1 MSVVAA
7 STYYRDY
14 PYSAGGDALT
24 HASEEAVWQ
33 VVSAIGG
40 ENRYY
45 AMNGLWAIREWM
57 DALVG
62 GQGLTRKRPTGRPLQ
77 AGDQIDSWKVL
88 IAEEPNLLALA
99 FGMKAPGKGV
109 LEFRVTPIANQTRIT
124 ATAYWTPQGIAGKLY
139 WTAMIPAHLV
149 LFKRL
154 TAEIARRAEKNA

>member
-1 MSVVAA
+1 MSLIA
-7 STYYRDY
+7 SSTDYRAY
-14 PYSAGGDALT
+14 PYSAGGDAFT
-24 HASEEAVWQ
+24 QASEEAVWQ

-45 AMNGLWAIREWM
+45 AMNSLWTIREWM

-62 GQGLTRKRPTGRPLQ
+62 GQGLTRKRPVGRALQ

-88 IAEEPNLLALA
+88 IVEKPNLLALA

-109 LEFRVTPIANQTRIT
+109 LEFRITPIANQTRIT

-139 WTAMIPAHLV
+139 WAAMIPAHLV

-154 TAEIARRAEKNA
+154 TTEIARRAEKNA